1 MKITITAADK
11 SEEKLFYACDEEEI
25 KASKIGHMR
34 FDFGTGRQFYGS
46 WFGTPSELNDDEFRT
61 EFNKLTKELRQGLL
75 KDRTAMAKYIS
86 ENPSL
91 DLGSRGNGY
100 KVQTD
105 EHTYYL
111 RCKPQPGDYDCYCLR
126 KQLLLQILLLKRES
140 INVSRHRN
148 SLIALMKNRIYQK
161 ALEF

>member
-1 MKITITAADK
+1 MPATA
-11 SEEKLFYACDEEEI
+11 
-25 KASKIGHMR
+25 KIGHMR

-46 WFGTPSELNDDEFRT
+46 WFGTTSELNDDEFRT
-61 EFNKLTKELRQGLL
+61 EFNELTKELRQGLL

-111 RCKPQPGDYDCYCLR
+111 RCKPQPGDYDCYCFCYE
-126 KQLLLQILLLKRES
+126 REP
-140 INVSRHRN
+140 
-148 SLIALMKNRIYQK
+148 
-161 ALEF
+161 LEPGNDRGYG

>member
-1 MKITITAADK
+1 MKIKITAADK

-46 WFGTPSELNDDEFRT
+46 WFGTTSELNDD
-61 EFNKLTKELRQGLL
+61 LL
-75 KDRTAMAKYIS
+75 KDRSAMGKFVR
-86 ENPSL
+86 EHPSL

-111 RCKPQPGDYDCYCLR
+111 RCNPQAGDYDCYCFCYER
-126 KQLLLQILLLKRES
+126 ELLEQAMSED
-140 INVSRHRN
+140 
-148 SLIALMKNRIYQK
+148 IAEEEKIGMEMN
-161 ALEF
+161 

>member
-1 MKITITAADK
+1 MKISITAADK
-11 SEEKLFYACDEEEI
+11 SEEKLFYACDEENI
-25 KASKIGHMR
+25 LAAKIGHMR

-46 WFGTPSELNDDEFRT
+46 WFGTTSELNDDEFRT
-61 EFNKLTKELRQGLL
+61 EFNEITKELRQGLL
-75 KDRTAMAKYIS
+75 KDRTEMGKFIR

-111 RCKPQPGDYDCYCLR
+111 RCKPQPGDYDCYCFCYE
-126 KQLLLQILLLKRES
+126 REP
-140 INVSRHRN
+140 
-148 SLIALMKNRIYQK
+148 
-161 ALEF
+161 LEQAMTEDMAEEEKLGMEMN

>member
-11 SEEKLFYACDEEEI
+11 SEEKLFYACDEENI
-25 KASKIGHMR
+25 LAAKIGHMR
-34 FDFGTGRQFYGS
+34 FDFGNGRAFYGS
-46 WFGTPSELNDDEFRT
+46 WFGGNVALNDDEFRA
-61 EFNKLTKELRQGLL
+61 EFNELTKELRQGLL

-111 RCKPQPGDYDCYCLR
+111 RCKPQPGDYDCYCFCYE
-126 KQLLLQILLLKRES
+126 REP
-140 INVSRHRN
+140 
-148 SLIALMKNRIYQK
+148 
-161 ALEF
+161 LEQAMTEDMAEEEKIGMEMT

>member
-1 MKITITAADK
+1 MKIKITAADK
-11 SEEKLFYACDEEEI
+11 GEEKLFYACDEEEI

-34 FDFGTGRQFYGS
+34 FDFGSGRQFYGS
-46 WFGTPSELNDDEFRT
+46 WFGTTSELNDDEFKA
-61 EFNKLTKELRQGLL
+61 EFNEVTKILRSDLL

-100 KVQTD
+100 KIQTD

-111 RCKPQPGDYDCYCLR
+111 RCKTQPGDYDCDCFCYER
-126 KQLLLQILLLKRES
+126 DLLEQAMAEDICEEEKIGME
-140 INVSRHRN
+140 
-148 SLIALMKNRIYQK
+148 MT
-161 ALEF
+161 